1 MKNAAKSL
9 LPALVAAH
17 ATALIAAEA
26 APAAGTS
33 WIMLLPKGSFAGRD
47 GRGPYDAGS
56 DADLTEIVK
65 ATLQRAGSTELVVD
79 YDHQTMYS
87 AVPGVGGR
95 APAAGW
101 IKEFEVRDNGLWGRV
116 EWTDAAA
123 QAIRAGEYR
132 YISPVYLHTKAGKVT
147 RLISAALTN
156 VPNLDLAAVAAR
168 ADLTTQEE
176 PMDKIALAL
185 GLAQGAGED
194 AILTAINAVLTS
206 TTAIAAALGLDKAA
220 KPEAIA
226 AQAAAIRANVDRVTT
241 AAGLK
246 SGAKLDD
253 VVTAIQSA
261 RIGSVDPAKFVPI
274 EQVTAMQADIK
285 ALQEKLT
292 GNEAEEAVNAAIRD
306 GKLAPALKEWGLS
319 LHRSDAAQFKAFIDN
334 APSLTAAQRT
344 ASTTPAPKNDAL
356 DETDLAVMRQMGLTE
371 EQMKNAKKGGDA

>member
-9 LPALVAAH
+9 FPALVAAH

-101 IKEFEVRDNGLWGRV
+101 IKEFEVRDDGLWGRV

-132 YISPVYLHTKAGKVT
+132 YISPVYLHTKTGKVT

-185 GLAQGAGED
+185 GLNQGAGED

-226 AQAAAIRANVDRVTT
+226 AQAAAIRASVDRVTT

-246 SGAKLDD
+246 AGAKVDE

-261 RIGSVDPAKFVPI
+261 RTASVDPAKFVPI

>member
-1 MKNAAKSL
+1 MTKAARPPFPNL
-9 LPALVAAH
+9 FAAH
-17 ATALIAAEA
+17 AAVLPAEGSDGAA
-26 APAAGTS
+26 
-33 WIMLLPKGSFAGRD
+33 WIMLLPLGRFSGRD
-47 GRGPYDAGS
+47 GRGPYDAG
-56 DADLTEIVK
+56 DKVHLDGVIR
-65 ATLQRAGSTELVVD
+65 ATLQRAGSTEIVVD
-79 YDHQTMYS
+79 YDHQTMFS

-101 IKEFEVRDNGLWGRV
+101 IKEFEIRDDGLWGRV
-116 EWTDAAA
+116 EWTEAAA

-132 YISPVYLHTKAGKVT
+132 YISPVYLHTQAGKVT

-206 TTAIAAALGLDKAA
+206 TSAIAVALGLDNAA

-226 AQAAAIRANVDRVTT
+226 AQATAFRSDVERVAT
-241 AAGLK
+241 AAGLQA
-246 SGAKLDD
+246 SAKTED

-261 RIGSVDPAKFVPI
+261 RAGSVDPAKFVPI

-292 GNEAEEAVNAAIRD
+292 GNEADDAVNAAIRD

-319 LHRSDAAQFKAFIDN
+319 LHRTDAAKFKAFVDN

-344 ASTTPAPKNDAL
+344 AATIPAPKNDAL
-356 DETDLAVMRQMGLTE
+356 DETDIAVMRQMGLTE

>member
-1 MKNAAKSL
+1 MTKAARTPFPNL
-9 LPALVAAH
+9 FAAH
-17 ATALIAAEA
+17 AAVLPAEGSDSA
-26 APAAGTS
+26 S
-33 WIMLLPKGSFAGRD
+33 WIMLLPLGRFSGRD
-47 GRGPYDAGS
+47 GRGPYDAG
-56 DADLTEIVK
+56 DKVHLDGVVK
-65 ATLQRAGSTELVVD
+65 ATLQRAGATEIVVD
-79 YDHQTMYS
+79 YDHQTMFG

-101 IKEFEVRDNGLWGRV
+101 IKEFEIRDDGLWGRV
-116 EWTDAAA
+116 EWTEAAA

-132 YISPVYLHTKAGKVT
+132 YISPVYLHTQAGKVT

-206 TTAIAAALGLDKAA
+206 TSAIAVALGLDKAA

-226 AQAAAIRANVDRVTT
+226 AQAAAFRSNVERVAT
-241 AAGLK
+241 AAGLQA
-246 SGAKLDD
+246 SAKAED
-253 VVTAIQSA
+253 VVTAVQAA
-261 RIGSVDPAKFVPI
+261 RAGSVDPAKFVPI

-292 GNEAEEAVNAAIRD
+292 GNEADDAVNAAIRD

-319 LHRSDAAQFKAFIDN
+319 LHRADAAKFKAFVDN

-344 ASTTPAPKNDAL
+344 AATIPAPKNDAL
-356 DETDLAVMRQMGLTE
+356 DETDIAVMRQMGLTE

>member
-1 MKNAAKSL
+1 MTKAARTPFPNL
-9 LPALVAAH
+9 FAAH
-17 ATALIAAEA
+17 AAVLPTEGSDGA
-26 APAAGTS
+26 S
-33 WIMLLPKGSFAGRD
+33 WIMLLPLGRFSGRD
-47 GRGPYDAGS
+47 GRGPYDAG
-56 DADLTEIVK
+56 DKMHLDGVVK
-65 ATLQRAGSTELVVD
+65 ATLQRAGATEIVVD
-79 YDHQTMYS
+79 YDHQTMYG

-101 IKEFEVRDNGLWGRV
+101 IKEFEIRDDGLWGRV

-132 YISPVYLHTKAGKVT
+132 YISPVYLHTQSGKVT

-168 ADLTTQEE
+168 ADLTTQDE

-206 TTAIAAALGLDKAA
+206 TSAIAVALGLDKAA

-226 AQAAAIRANVDRVTT
+226 AQAAAFRSDVERVAT
-241 AAGLK
+241 AAGLQA
-246 SGAKLDD
+246 SAKAED

-261 RIGSVDPAKFVPI
+261 RAGSVDPAKFVPI

-292 GNEAEEAVNAAIRD
+292 GNEADDAVNAAIRD

-319 LHRSDAAQFKAFIDN
+319 LHRADAAKFKAFVDN

-344 ASTTPAPKNDAL
+344 AATIPAPKNDAL
-356 DETDLAVMRQMGLTE
+356 DETDIAVMRQMGLTE

>member
-1 MKNAAKSL
+1 MTKAARTL
-9 LPALVAAH
+9 FPTLVAAH
-17 ATALIAAEA
+17 AAALVADHA
-26 APAAGTS
+26 APGNGAS
-33 WIMLLPKGSFAGRD
+33 WIMLLPLGQFSGRD
-47 GRGPYDAGS
+47 GRGPYDAG
-56 DADLTEIVK
+56 DKAHLEAVIK
-65 ATLQRAGSTELVVD
+65 ATLQRAGSTEIVVD
-79 YDHQTMYS
+79 YDHQTMFS

-101 IKEFEVRDNGLWGRV
+101 IKEFAVREDGLWGRV
-116 EWTDAAA
+116 EWTEAAA
-123 QAIRAGEYR
+123 AAVRAGEYR
-132 YISPVYLHTKAGKVT
+132 YISPVYLHTQSGKVT

-206 TTAIAAALGLDKAA
+206 TSAIAVALGLDKAT
-220 KPEAIA
+220 KPEALA
-226 AQAAAIRANVDRVTT
+226 AQAAAFRADVERVTT

-246 SGAKLDD
+246 SGAKVDD

-261 RIGSVDPAKFVPI
+261 RTGAADPTKFVPI

-285 ALQEKLT
+285 ALQEKLS

-306 GKLAPALKEWGLS
+306 GKLAPALKEWGLA
-319 LHRSDAAQFKAFIDN
+319 LHRRDATQFKAFVDN

-344 ASTTPAPKNDAL
+344 SSTTPAPKSDAL
-356 DETDLAVMRQMGLTE
+356 DDADLAVMRQMGLTE
-371 EQMKNAKKGGDA
+371 EQMKASKKGGDA